1 MTFISM
7 NFSEVEEDKPV
18 SPGFYSLRIDS
29 CEVTATGPN
38 SKHPGSPMLRV
49 GINILDNDNAPML
62 SHFITFPNEG
72 DDPGTVKIKSLNFK
86 RFMQAFSL
94 PINNDGIDL
103 EQLAV
108 QALGAEATCELTLSE
123 VDDSGNIY
131 NRLRLPKLTT
141 EAKVKAPARRR

>member
-1 MTFISM
+1 
-7 NFSEVEEDKPV
+7 
-18 SPGFYSLRIDS
+18 
-29 CEVTATGPN
+29 
-38 SKHPGSPMLRV
+38 MLRV

-72 DDPGTVKIKSLNFK
+72 DEPGTVKIKSLNFK